1 MYYMHIFL
9 HTFYMYEYLI
19 TVFFALALVKC
30 KMCLQ
35 FSIIQ
40 SFVSLVDVSDAFLCS
55 RKVGDDDYK
64 ICSRDCSSSTV
75 WKFCT
80 SLPLTTISG
89 TAEW

>member
-1 MYYMHIFL
+1 MHIFL

-40 SFVSLVDVSDAFLCS
+40 SFVSMLVMHSFVVV
-55 RKVGDDDYK
+55 K
-64 ICSRDCSSSTV
+64 
-75 WKFCT
+75 W
-80 SLPLTTISG
+80 
-89 TAEW
+89 

>member
-40 SFVSLVDVSDAFLCS
+40 SFVSMLVMHSFVVV
-55 RKVGDDDYK
+55 KWVM
-64 ICSRDCSSSTV
+64 
-75 WKFCT
+75 
-80 SLPLTTISG
+80 TTIRYVLVIAVHQLCGNS
-89 TAEW
+89 ALVYH